1 MKGIKLFALML
12 FSINAFAAEQPSK
25 QYIGEIRG
33 QISIDA
39 EGKVTAVDLTNVK
52 QSSLKK
58 FMTEQI
64 SKWEFYPMQLNDKP
78 VESTSGLSFDAIT
91 FFNESKQLQKIAF
104 QDVVIAPTKLE
115 LELEKTKYSEA
126 SKQAYKEKR
135 VAPEYPI
142 NALYS
147 GTEARLTMAIKI
159 ESDGNVSEAGV
170 YKMALLSVAS
180 EPNAADRRDAI
191 KMFGENAKRAVQ
203 QSRFSSE
210 VLASNNCL
218 NGCVALMTVNYEMQE
233 NLWKLYTDIPVKL
246 IPWFENDKVKK
257 IQDKPESQYV
267 RLKSELSEQ
276 PIDVGG

>member
-64 SKWEFYPMQLNDKP
+64 SKWEFYPMQVNGKP
-78 VESTSGLSFDAIT
+78 VESTSGFGFELTINTDATKNLNQIT
-91 FFNESKQLQKIAF
+91 FDRVFVS
-104 QDVVIAPTKLE
+104 PTKLE
-115 LELEKTKYSEA
+115 LEQRSRNNDTS
-126 SKQAYKEKR
+126 KR
-135 VAPEYPI
+135 VWPVYPFEAGRD
-142 NALYS
+142 AL
-147 GTEARLTMAIKI
+147 EARLSIAAKI
-159 ESDGNVSEAGV
+159 EPDGSVSDAGV
-170 YKMALLSVAS
+170 YAMKLLNPKSHIS
-180 EPNAADRRDAI
+180 DMDQRNAINIFGKSAI
-191 KMFGENAKRAVQ
+191 KAVKQ
-203 QSRFSSE
+203 WRFSSE
-210 VLASNNCL
+210 YLAFNDCI
-218 NGCVALMTVNYEMQE
+218 NGCISQISVSYYLDDKPF
-233 NLWKLYTDIPVKL
+233 KLYRDIPVAAL
-246 IPWFENDKVKK
+246 PWVENDKVKK

-276 PIDVGG
+276 PIDIGG